1 MMSDRHNTIIA
12 LQSSLA
18 RPSRGEGDV
27 ERACEA
33 FHAEH
38 AAMVAFIGGY
48 DDAKILEFKRERS
61 LRDAAFGEVRAHV
74 AHTVNALLAKIRV
87 LIVIRDWLQ
96 PDDPDLSAFAI
107 EIATEAAAVLDTG
120 LVTMCASETCH
131 HRLRSTDRRTQ
142 FSEFTRPRINGRR
155 TPFAD

>member
-1 MMSDRHNTIIA
+1 MMSDLTKTIIA
-12 LQSSLA
+12 LRTSVARQS
-18 RPSRGEGDV
+18 RREGDV

-38 AAMVAFIGGY
+38 AAMVALAGSC
-48 DDAKILEFKRERS
+48 DDFEILEFERERS

-107 EIATEAAAVLDTG
+107 EIAVEAAAVLDTD

-142 FSEFTRPRINGRR
+142 FSEFTHPRINGRR
-155 TPFAD
+155 TPFAG